1 MNKGTW
7 ELTDG
12 HLFLYNE
19 VNEVIIAVNKDEDC
33 LLTVFE
39 YIENTIGE
47 STSKWAEI
55 RNDHF
60 DEEEKCIFIDAW
72 ETDNDN
78 EEGKVIAK
86 IYEDGNKGTIYLDKD
101 AETDEYAQE
110 MINEIINRFESCG
123 YSL

>member
-1 MNKGTW
+1 M
-7 ELTDG
+7 
-12 HLFLYNE
+12 
-19 VNEVIIAVNKDEDC
+19 
-33 LLTVFE
+33 
-39 YIENTIGE
+39 
-47 STSKWAEI
+47 SKWAEI